1 MTQDELLAT
10 LPSIFMGLPL
20 KHNVSSGLRADGQV
34 KWSLVRP
41 AQTTCGTFEVT
52 VSTAPFVANYLFEKR
67 LVLSVEADNIEE
79 LESRMRDKL
88 QFLAEKTQSFAVGAP
103 K

>member
-10 LPSIFMGLPL
+10 LPSVFMGLPL
-20 KHNVSSGLRADGQV
+20 KHKVSFELDVDGQV
-34 KWSLVRP
+34 KGAWINPS
-41 AQTTCGTFEVT
+41 QTTCGAFEVM
-52 VSTAPFVANYLFEKR
+52 VSAVPFVANYLFEKR
-67 LVLSVEADNIEE
+67 RVFFVEADNIEE

-88 QFLAEKTQSFAVGAP
+88 QFLAEKTRSFAVGAP